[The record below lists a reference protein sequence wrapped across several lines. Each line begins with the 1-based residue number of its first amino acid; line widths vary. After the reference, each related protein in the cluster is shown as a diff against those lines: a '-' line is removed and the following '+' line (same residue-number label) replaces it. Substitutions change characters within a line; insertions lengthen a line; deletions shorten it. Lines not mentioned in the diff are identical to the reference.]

1 MYVYIYII
9 YIFIFIFIYVCMY
22 IKTYVKYTCD
32 CHELSMVCPKRMR
45 GLKLLKTDKK
55 EQIGRISE
63 LFFDEIA

>member
-1 MYVYIYII
+1 
-9 YIFIFIFIYVCMY
+9 MY